1 MRARMYRCF
10 GMVMTAAMVM
20 VPAVAGADAHVQF
33 ARSKQCLACHQVDT
47 QRVGPSFRA
56 IAERYAGAPGAGP
69 YLAST
74 IRDGSRG
81 KWGAIP
87 MPAQAQVSA
96 VDAARLATWILSLD
110 ENSAL
115 D

>member
-1 MRARMYRCF
+1 MYRCV
-10 GMVMTAAMVM
+10 GTIMV
-20 VPAVAGADAHVQF
+20 AVALLAPRMAQADANVQF

-56 IAERYAGAPGAGP
+56 IAERYAGASAARQ
-69 YLAST
+69 YLADT

-87 MPAQAQVSA
+87 MPAQAQVNA
-96 VDAARLATWILSLD
+96 VDAARLAAWVLSLD
-110 ENSAL
+110 GSIET